1 MAQIGIILA
10 TYNGE
15 KYLREQLESIL
26 SNRIRDSS
34 VVVSFAIISFDFP
47 AIFVIKSTDYIG

>member
-1 MAQIGIILA
+1 MLLCGFFDPVFLI
-10 TYNGE
+10 
-15 KYLREQLESIL
+15 LESIL

-47 AIFVIKSTDYIG
+47 AIFVIKSTHYFG

>member
-1 MAQIGIILA
+1 MPKIRIGRCFYAVFDPVFLI
-10 TYNGE
+10 
-15 KYLREQLESIL
+15 LESIL

-34 VVVSFAIISFDFP
+34 VVVSFAVISFDFP